1 MSFPARSRA
10 IASAPVVR
18 KGSALRSDERAKER
32 RALDC
37 RLRCGCFSAMKRMSS
52 FHVPHDQG
60 DGSRP
65 TAARRVPAA
74 KHAASGRYR
83 ASMAHRAA
91 CCEIDTIPKPDG
103 LAGPVPG
110 PESNGD
116 ATKAGRCPALFV
128 FRS

>member
-1 MSFPARSRA
+1 MSLPARWRA

-18 KGSALRSDERAKER
+18 KGSPLRSDERAKER

-37 RLRCGCFSAMKRMSS
+37 RLRYGCFSAMKRMSS
-52 FHVPHDQG
+52 SHVPHEEHDCG
-60 DGSRP
+60 G
-65 TAARRVPAA
+65 PAA
-74 KHAASGRYR
+74 QWLSV
-83 ASMAHRAA
+83 
-91 CCEIDTIPKPDG
+91 DTIPKPDG

-128 FRS
+128 RGSRSVRGQR